1 MRIQAIKAAA
11 CTMFLMFSAT
21 AIAQDAGQ
29 DESLNFSHG
38 VRSITPAPSIA
49 LAGPYTHF
57 CLQSRLKDTG
67 GTYKCNWMES
77 FAAACEIKDFVGE
90 IYKGAIIDGPKVLG
104 NCPNGSPVVMVTH
117 Y

>member
-1 MRIQAIKAAA
+1 MKINPIKVAA
-11 CTMFLMFSAT
+11 CSMFLMFAGNVM
-21 AIAQDAGQ
+21 AQDVQ
-29 DESLNFSHG
+29 QSLDTNVLHG
-38 VRSITPAPSIA
+38 VKSDTPFPAVA

-57 CLQSRLKDTG
+57 CRKDRLKDTG

-90 IYKGAIIDGPKVLG
+90 IYKGAIIDGPKDLG
-104 NCPNGSPVVMVTH
+104 ACPNGAVVVMVTH

>member
-1 MRIQAIKAAA
+1 MKMHSIKAAA
-11 CTMFLMFSAT
+11 CTAFLLFASNAM
-21 AIAQDAGQ
+21 AQD
-29 DESLNFSHG
+29 LNQSPSFSHG
-38 VRSITPAPSIA
+38 VRSDTPAPSIA

-57 CLQSRLKDTG
+57 CLQSKLKDTG

-104 NCPNGSPVVMVTH
+104 SCPNGAAVVMVTH